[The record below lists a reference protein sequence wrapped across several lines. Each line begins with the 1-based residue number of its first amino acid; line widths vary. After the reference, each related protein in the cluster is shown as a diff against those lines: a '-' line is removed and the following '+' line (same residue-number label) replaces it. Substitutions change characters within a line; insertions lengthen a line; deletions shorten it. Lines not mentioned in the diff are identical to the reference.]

1 MCEYVVPV
9 CSYYMYLMQKKGSK
23 NNVEN
28 SKKMWGLLSLSSVP
42 LVMTLGNSML
52 IPVLPK
58 IGSELDVSSFMV
70 SLLITA
76 YSVVAIIFI
85 PVAGYLSDHIGRKQV
100 IIPSLI
106 LAGIGGLVAG
116 LAAWKLDHSYWIIF
130 IGRLLQGIG
139 AAGAA
144 PIVMPFVGDLFKKK
158 QEVSEGLGIIE
169 TSNTFGKVL
178 SPIFGALL
186 ASIIWY
192 LPFFAFPVF
201 CAISIIMVSYLIET
215 PPQKEKPKKFKQF
228 LKSVKQIFKRE
239 GRWLY
244 TVFITGGILMY
255 ILFGILFYLSTFLE
269 ESHHIHGVRKGVML
283 AFPLLALCLTSYVA
297 GKGIGQDQLK
307 MKWLTVGGLSL
318 LTLAVFVISFNK
330 ELYMMLTALFAAG
343 IGIGATLPSLDAF
356 VTEGIP
362 AEQRGSISS
371 FYNSTRFIGVAAG
384 PPLFAIFMKGHH
396 FLTFTGNAF
405 VILLTILLVLWG
417 IRPQKKGRQTW

>member
-1 MCEYVVPV
+1 M
-9 CSYYMYLMQKKGSK
+9 
-23 NNVEN
+23 EN

-52 IPVLPK
+52 IPVLPT
-58 IGSELDVSSFMV
+58 IGSELQVSSFMV

-85 PVAGYLSDHIGRKQV
+85 PIAGYLSDHIGRKQV

-116 LAAWKLDHSYWIIF
+116 LAAWKIDQAYWVIF

-144 PIVMPFVGDLFKKK
+144 PIVMPFVGDLFKEK
-158 QEVSEGLGIIE
+158 QEISEGLGLIE

-186 ASIIWY
+186 ASIVWFM
-192 LPFFAFPVF
+192 PFFAFPIF
-201 CAISIIMVSYLIET
+201 CAISIIMICFFIQT
-215 PPQKEKPKKFKQF
+215 PPKTKKPKKFMQFIKQ
-228 LKSVKQIFKRE
+228 VNQIFKRE

-244 TVFITGGILMY
+244 TVFVTGGILMY

-269 ESHHIHGVRKGVML
+269 DSHQIHGVRKGVIL
-283 AFPLLALCLTSYVA
+283 AFPLLALCLTSYAA

-307 MKWLTVGGLSL
+307 MKWITVAGLSL

-343 IGIGATLPSLDAF
+343 IGIGAALPSLDAF

-384 PPLFAIFMKGHH
+384 PPLFAIFMKGSH
-396 FLTFTGNAF
+396 FFTFTGNAIL
-405 VILLTILLVLWG
+405 VLLTIILVLWG
-417 IRPQKKGRQTW
+417 IRPQKKGVRTW

>member
-1 MCEYVVPV
+1 
-9 CSYYMYLMQKKGSK
+9 
-23 NNVEN
+23 
-28 SKKMWGLLSLSSVP
+28 MWGLLSLSSVP

-52 IPVLPK
+52 IPVLPT
-58 IGSELDVSSFMV
+58 IGSELQVSSFMV

-85 PVAGYLSDHIGRKQV
+85 PIAGYLSDHIGRKQV

-116 LAAWKLDHSYWIIF
+116 LAAWKIDQAYWVIF

-144 PIVMPFVGDLFKKK
+144 PIVMPFVGDLFKEK
-158 QEVSEGLGIIE
+158 QEISEGLGLIE

-186 ASIIWY
+186 ASIVWFM
-192 LPFFAFPVF
+192 PFFAFPIF
-201 CAISIIMVSYLIET
+201 CAISIIMICFFIQT
-215 PPQKEKPKKFKQF
+215 PPKTKKPKKFKQF
-228 LKSVKQIFKRE
+228 IKQVKQIFKRE

-244 TVFITGGILMY
+244 TVFVTGGVLMY

-269 ESHHIHGVRKGVML
+269 DSHQIHGVRKGVIL
-283 AFPLLALCLTSYVA
+283 AFPLLALCLTSYAA

-307 MKWLTVGGLSL
+307 MKWITVAGLSL

-343 IGIGATLPSLDAF
+343 IGIGAALPSLDAF

-384 PPLFAIFMKGHH
+384 PPLFAIFMKGSH
-396 FLTFTGNAF
+396 FFTFTGNA
-405 VILLTILLVLWG
+405 VVVLLTIILVLWG
-417 IRPQKKGRQTW
+417 IRPQKKGVRTW

>member
-1 MCEYVVPV
+1 M
-9 CSYYMYLMQKKGSK
+9 
-23 NNVEN
+23 EN

-52 IPVLPK
+52 IPVLPT
-58 IGSELDVSSFMV
+58 IGSELQVSSFMV

-85 PVAGYLSDHIGRKQV
+85 PIAGYLSDHIGRKQV

-116 LAAWKLDHSYWIIF
+116 LAAWKIDQAYWVIF

-144 PIVMPFVGDLFKKK
+144 PIVMPFVGDLFKEK
-158 QEVSEGLGIIE
+158 QEISEGLGLIE

-186 ASIIWY
+186 ASIVWFM
-192 LPFFAFPVF
+192 PFFAFPIF
-201 CAISIIMVSYLIET
+201 CAISIIMICFFIQT
-215 PPQKEKPKKFKQF
+215 PPKTKKPKKFKQF
-228 LKSVKQIFKRE
+228 IKQVKQIFKRE

-244 TVFITGGILMY
+244 TVFVTGGVLMY

-269 ESHHIHGVRKGVML
+269 DSHQIHGVRKGVIL
-283 AFPLLALCLTSYVA
+283 AFPLLALCLTSYAA

-307 MKWLTVGGLSL
+307 MKWITVAGLSL

-343 IGIGATLPSLDAF
+343 IGIGAALPSLDAF

-384 PPLFAIFMKGHH
+384 PPLFAIFMKGSH
-396 FLTFTGNAF
+396 FFTFTGNAIL
-405 VILLTILLVLWG
+405 VLLTIILVLWG
-417 IRPQKKGRQTW
+417 IRPQKKGVRTW

>member
-1 MCEYVVPV
+1 
-9 CSYYMYLMQKKGSK
+9 
-23 NNVEN
+23 
-28 SKKMWGLLSLSSVP
+28 MWGLLSLSSVP

-52 IPVLPK
+52 IPVLPT
-58 IGSELDVSSFMV
+58 IGSELQVSSFMV

-85 PVAGYLSDHIGRKQV
+85 PIAGYLSDHIGRKQV

-116 LAAWKLDHSYWIIF
+116 LAAWKIDQAYWVIF

-144 PIVMPFVGDLFKKK
+144 PIVMPFVGDLFKEK
-158 QEVSEGLGIIE
+158 QEISEGLGLIE

-186 ASIIWY
+186 ASIVWFM
-192 LPFFAFPVF
+192 PFFAFPIF
-201 CAISIIMVSYLIET
+201 CAISIIMICFFIQT
-215 PPQKEKPKKFKQF
+215 PPKTKKPKKFKQF
-228 LKSVKQIFKRE
+228 IKQVKQIFKRE

-244 TVFITGGILMY
+244 TVFVTGGVLMY

-269 ESHHIHGVRKGVML
+269 DSHQIHGVRKGVIL
-283 AFPLLALCLTSYVA
+283 AFPLLALCLTSYAA

-307 MKWLTVGGLSL
+307 MKWITVAGLSL

-343 IGIGATLPSLDAF
+343 IGIGAALPSLDAF

-384 PPLFAIFMKGHH
+384 PPLFAIFMKGSH
-396 FLTFTGNAF
+396 FFTFTGNAIL
-405 VILLTILLVLWG
+405 VLLTIILVLWG
-417 IRPQKKGRQTW
+417 IRPQKKGVRTW

>member
-1 MCEYVVPV
+1 M
-9 CSYYMYLMQKKGSK
+9 
-23 NNVEN
+23 EN

-52 IPVLPK
+52 IPVLPT
-58 IGSELDVSSFMV
+58 IGSELQVSSFMV

-85 PVAGYLSDHIGRKQV
+85 PIAGYLSDHIGRKQV

-116 LAAWKLDHSYWIIF
+116 LAAWKIDQAYWVIF

-144 PIVMPFVGDLFKKK
+144 PIVMPFVGDLFKEK
-158 QEVSEGLGIIE
+158 QEISEGLGLIE

-186 ASIIWY
+186 ASIVWFM
-192 LPFFAFPVF
+192 PFFAFPIF
-201 CAISIIMVSYLIET
+201 CAISIIMIRFFIQT
-215 PPQKEKPKKFKQF
+215 PAKTKKPKKFKQF
-228 LKSVKQIFKRE
+228 IKQVKQIFKRE

-244 TVFITGGILMY
+244 TVFVTGGVLMY

-269 ESHHIHGVRKGVML
+269 DSHQIHGVRKGVIL
-283 AFPLLALCLTSYVA
+283 AFPLLALCLTSYAA

-307 MKWLTVGGLSL
+307 MKWITVAGLSL

-343 IGIGATLPSLDAF
+343 IGIGAALPSLDAF

-384 PPLFAIFMKGHH
+384 PPLFAIFMKGSH
-396 FLTFTGNAF
+396 FFTFTGNA
-405 VILLTILLVLWG
+405 VVVLLTIILVLWG
-417 IRPQKKGRQTW
+417 IRPQKKGVRTW